1 MPEEQYELYV
11 DRRRN
16 GSLTS
21 ESQYVVE
28 LLRRNKVPF
37 KVKEL
42 SGKAR
47 PELKL
52 GEEKWITGLEE
63 IEAWLKERKKR
74 RK

>member
-1 MPEEQYELYV
+1 MPEESYELYV
-11 DRRRN
+11 DRRSN

-28 LLRRNKVPF
+28 LLRKNKVPF
-37 KVKEL
+37 KVVES
-42 SGKAR
+42 SGKVR
-47 PELKL
+47 PELKI
-52 GEEKWITGLEE
+52 GEKWITGKEE